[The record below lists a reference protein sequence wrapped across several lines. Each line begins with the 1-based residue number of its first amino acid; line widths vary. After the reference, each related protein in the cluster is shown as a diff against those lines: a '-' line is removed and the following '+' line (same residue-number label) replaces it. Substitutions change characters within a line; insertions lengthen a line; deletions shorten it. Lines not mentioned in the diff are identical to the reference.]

1 MLLLAAAVTGALTLI
16 GIIVGLLF
24 QRGSETRTRVDVAR
38 RHEDELIQARNRGQ
52 TDLAGDVIA
61 SWQAQVAGL
70 RDEISASRKAAAE
83 EIALVRAELRDTKAE
98 HAICLSTLIDVRGR
112 VAELEH
118 RPLSATGPEIAE
130 LARSLTAFV
139 EATKPATDGASA

>member
-1 MLLLAAAVTGALTLI
+1 MAILLVVLAGTISLLGVIITLL
-16 GIIVGLLF
+16 V
-24 QRGSETRTRVDVAR
+24 QRGSEKRTRRDTQR